1 MVVLGRKERIQVR
14 ARVGMDVGGYYGH
27 VALEVKFEFFLLR
40 RHGRDRVC
48 IYERLMR
55 LLT

>member
-1 MVVLGRKERIQVR
+1 MVMLGRKERVRVR
-14 ARVGMDVGGYYGH
+14 ARVGMDVGGYYCH

-40 RHGRDRVC
+40 RHGRDREC
-48 IYERLMR
+48 IYQRLMW